1 MRAIALNPA
10 TESHPPE
17 RSHLH
22 RRLFWLVLA
31 LVVYGSLFPFHYQ
44 AHLPSWDDGWALL
57 RPETRHSRSDL
68 LGNVLLFV
76 PYGLLLAAPMLLR
89 RRLLALLGG
98 AALAL
103 GLQYLQFWF
112 PDRDPSGTDA
122 VLNLAGIAIGLGA
135 GLLGAPVVQRW
146 RPVDLPRPQFVLVA
160 SGLMAL
166 WLLYRWFPLV
176 PTLDVQNLKNGLKP
190 LLQWREM
197 GADDVL
203 RNLAGWLVFL
213 RLARYSWLQHWGNWR
228 LAALCLLMMVAEP
241 LFLNNAISPANAV
254 GLVLALALS
263 PLLRSGPRTLL
274 VITGVLALSIAV
286 AAFQPFAFRWVGG
299 FIWIPF
305 AGSLGGDP
313 IAAVPPLIEKLFL
326 YGSLVFFV
334 RYLGASH
341 WLTVLTLGAFLLA
354 LELAQQALP
363 GRTPEITDPLLVL
376 GMAWLVRPLF
386 ERVRVY
392 PQSDRMPLI

>member
-1 MRAIALNPA
+1 
-10 TESHPPE
+10 
-17 RSHLH
+17 
-22 RRLFWLVLA
+22 LA

-44 AHLPSWDDGWALL
+44 AHMLSWADGWTLL
-57 RPETRHSRSDL
+57 RPEAHHSRSDL

-76 PYGLLLAAPMLLR
+76 PYGLLLAAPMPPH

-98 AALAL
+98 AVVAV

-112 PDRDPSGTDA
+112 PNRVPSGSDA
-122 VLNLAGIAIGLGA
+122 VLNGVGIAIGLGA
-135 GLLGAPVVQRW
+135 GLLGAPLLQRR
-146 RPVDLPRPQFVLVA
+146 RPLDLPRPQFVLVA
-160 SGLMAL
+160 SLLMAL

-197 GADDVL
+197 GALDVL

-213 RLARYSWLQHWGNWR
+213 RLARYSVLQRWSNWR
-228 LAALCLLMMVAEP
+228 LAALCLAVMAAEP
-241 LFLNNAISPANAV
+241 LFLNNTISPANAL
-254 GLVLALALS
+254 GLALALALS
-263 PLLRSGPRTLL
+263 PVLHSGPRTLM
-274 VITGVLALSIAV
+274 VVTGVLAMSIVV
-286 AAFQPFAFRWVGG
+286 AALSPFEFRWVGG
-299 FIWIPF
+299 FLWIPF

-313 IAAVPPLIEKLFL
+313 IRAIPPLIEKLYL

-334 RYLGASH
+334 RYLGASN
-341 WLTVLTLGAFLLA
+341 WLTVLTLGTLVLA
-354 LELAQQALP
+354 LELVQQALP

-376 GMAWLVRPLF
+376 GMAWLMRPLF

-392 PQSDRMPLI
+392 PQGDRMPLI

>member
-1 MRAIALNPA
+1 
-10 TESHPPE
+10 
-17 RSHLH
+17 
-22 RRLFWLVLA
+22 VLA

-44 AHLPSWDDGWALL
+44 AHTPTWADAWALL
-57 RPETRHSRSDL
+57 RPEARHSRSDL

-76 PYGLLLAAPMLLR
+76 PYGLLLAAPMPTG

-112 PDRDPSGTDA
+112 PDRVPSGTDA
-122 VLNLAGIAIGLGA
+122 VLNLVGIAIGLGA
-135 GLLGAPVVQRW
+135 GLLGAPLLKRR

-160 SGLMAL
+160 TILMAL

-190 LLQWREM
+190 LLQWRETD
-197 GADDVL
+197 AVDVL

-213 RLARYSWLQHWGNWR
+213 RLARYSVLQRWGHWA
-228 LAALCLLMMVAEP
+228 LAALCLAVLAAEP
-241 LFLNNAISPANAV
+241 MFVNNAISPANAA
-254 GLVLALALS
+254 GLALALALS
-263 PLLRSGPRTLL
+263 SLLRSGPQTLM
-274 VITGVLALSIAV
+274 VVTGVLALSIAV
-286 AAFQPFAFRWVGG
+286 AALQPFAFRWVGG
-299 FIWIPF
+299 FLWIPF

-313 IAAVPPLIEKLFL
+313 IGAIPPLIEKLFL

-341 WLTVLTLGAFLLA
+341 RLTVVTLGAFLLA
-354 LELAQQALP
+354 LEWVQQALP

-392 PQSDRMPLI
+392 SQSDRMPFV

>member
-1 MRAIALNPA
+1 M
-10 TESHPPE
+10 
-17 RSHLH
+17 
-22 RRLFWLVLA
+22 LA
-31 LVVYGSLFPFHYQ
+31 LVAYGSLFPFHYQ
-44 AHLPSWDDGWALL
+44 AHLPTWADGWALL

-112 PDRDPSGTDA
+112 PDRDPSGTDT
-122 VLNLAGIAIGLGA
+122 VLNVVGIAIGLGA
-135 GLLGAPVVQRW
+135 GVLGAPLVQRW

-176 PTLDVQNLKNGLKP
+176 PTLDVQDLMNGLKP
-190 LLQWREM
+190 LLQWREI
-197 GADDVL
+197 GAVDVL
-203 RNLAGWLVFL
+203 RNFAGWLVFL
-213 RLARYSWLQHWGNWR
+213 RLARYSWLQDWGNWR
-228 LAALCLLMMVAEP
+228 PAALCLVVMAAEP

-263 PLLRSGPRTLL
+263 SLLRSGPRTLM

-286 AAFQPFAFRWVGG
+286 AALQPFAFRWVGG

>member
-1 MRAIALNPA
+1 MNPA
-10 TESHPPE
+10 NQSHPPE
-17 RSHLH
+17 RSRLH
-22 RRLFWLVLA
+22 RRLFWLVLV

-44 AHLPSWDDGWALL
+44 PHLPSWADGWALL
-57 RPETRHSRSDL
+57 RPEVHHSRSDL

-76 PYGLLLAAPMLLR
+76 PYGLLLAVPMPPS
-89 RRLLALLGG
+89 RRLLTLLGG

-112 PDRDPSGTDA
+112 PDRVPSGTDA
-122 VLNLAGIAIGLGA
+122 LLNGVGIAIGLGA
-135 GLLGAPVVQRW
+135 GLLGAPLVQRW
-146 RPVDLPRPQFVLVA
+146 RSVDLPRPHFVLVA
-160 SGLMAL
+160 SLLMAL

-176 PTLDVQNLKNGLKP
+176 PTLDLQNLKNGLKP

-197 GADDVL
+197 GAVDVL

-213 RLARYSWLQHWGNWR
+213 RLARYSALQRWGNWR
-228 LAALCLLMMVAEP
+228 LTALCLAVLAAEP

-254 GLVLALALS
+254 GLALALALF

-274 VITGVLALSIAV
+274 VVTGLLALSIAV
-286 AAFQPFAFRWVGG
+286 AALHPFAFRWLGG
-299 FIWIPF
+299 FLWIPF

-313 IAAVPPLIEKLFL
+313 IAAIAPLIEKLYL

-341 WLTVLTLGAFLLA
+341 GLTVLTLGIFLLA
-354 LELAQQALP
+354 LELLQQALP

-392 PQSDRMPLI
+392 PLSDQMPLI

>member
-1 MRAIALNPA
+1 MNSADQP
-10 TESHPPE
+10 HPLK
-17 RSHLH
+17 RYRLH
-22 RRLFWLVLA
+22 RRLFWLVLV
-31 LVVYGSLFPFHYQ
+31 LVIYGSLFPFHYQ
-44 AHLPSWDDGWALL
+44 AHLPSWADVWTLL
-57 RPETRHSRSDL
+57 RPEARHSRSDL
-68 LGNVLLFV
+68 LANLLLFV
-76 PYGLLLAAPMLLR
+76 PYGLLLAAPMEPH

-98 AALAL
+98 TALAL

-112 PDRDPSGTDA
+112 PDRVPSGTDA
-122 VLNLAGIAIGLGA
+122 VLNLVGIAVGLGA
-135 GLLGAPVVQRW
+135 GLLGTPLVRRW

-190 LLQWREM
+190 LLQWRET
-197 GADDVL
+197 GAVDVL
-203 RNLAGWLVFL
+203 RNFAGWLVFL
-213 RLARYSWLQHWGNWR
+213 RLARYSALQRWGSWR
-228 LAALCLLMMVAEP
+228 LAALCLAVLAAEP
-241 LFLNNAISPANAV
+241 LFVNNAISPANVV

-263 PLLRSGPRTLL
+263 PWLRSGPRTLG
-274 VITGVLALSIAV
+274 VVTGVLAISIAV
-286 AAFQPFAFRWVGG
+286 AALEPFAFRWVGG
-299 FIWIPF
+299 FLWIPF

-313 IAAVPPLIEKLFL
+313 MAAIPPLIEKFFL

-341 WLTVLTLGAFLLA
+341 GLTVLTVGVFLLA
-354 LELAQQALP
+354 LEWVQQALP

-392 PQSDRMPLI
+392 PPTDQMPLI